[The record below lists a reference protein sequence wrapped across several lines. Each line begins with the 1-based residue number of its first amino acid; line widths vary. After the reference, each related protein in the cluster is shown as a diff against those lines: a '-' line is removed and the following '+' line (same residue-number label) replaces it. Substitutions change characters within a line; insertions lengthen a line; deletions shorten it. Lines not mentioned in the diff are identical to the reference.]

1 MTFSFCPQEKC
12 AFQTLKLVN
21 STVGIPVDPQT
32 RCFAGVV
39 RVLAI
44 QKGSQT
50 SRQLLALCH
59 LGTVPY
65 VPHHPA
71 LETTHGSGK
80 DGSKNCKI
88 AWLWFTIHDASV
100 YICLFYVIG

>member
-1 MTFSFCPQEKC
+1 MCLSNS
-12 AFQTLKLVN
+12 KLVN

-50 SRQLLALCH
+50 SRQLLTLCH
-59 LGTVPY
+59 LGIVPY
-65 VPHHPA
+65 APHHPA
-71 LETTHGSGK
+71 LETTHGYKGK
-80 DGSKNCKI
+80 MAVKTAKLHGCGLQSMH
-88 AWLWFTIHDASV
+88 LSTSV
-100 YICLFYVIG
+100 YFMWLN